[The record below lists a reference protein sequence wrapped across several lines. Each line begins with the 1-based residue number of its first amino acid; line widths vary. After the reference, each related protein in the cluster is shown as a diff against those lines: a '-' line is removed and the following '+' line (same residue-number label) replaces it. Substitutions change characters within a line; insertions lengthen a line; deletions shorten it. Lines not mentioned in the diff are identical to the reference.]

1 MSNIRPLRLTMRLL
15 GTATM
20 IGWLGGAIGF
30 AQGLPRMPG
39 MPAMPGTT
47 SASGLAQPP
56 GTIGTSVSGYGL
68 GNLQFRLGLFAPIGA
83 LGTLAPCP
91 IVDVGGSAST
101 PAMSPVPVTTGSG
114 LSPIIT
120 VPTTTPQSV
129 APTVGS
135 AMAPTIASSTVTST
149 TAPPPLLTPP
159 IATPPLTSPFG
170 TLTIGGVCTSTV
182 LSEPPTPPP
191 SSTTLTGVSYSNAA
205 IPLNA
210 TEVGTSGLSPTIDVP
225 PPALFGDAAPPQ

>member
-1 MSNIRPLRLTMRLL
+1 MTKIRALRVTPRLL
-15 GTATM
+15 GAATM
-20 IGWLGGAIGF
+20 IGWFGGAIAF

-47 SASGLAQPP
+47 SASGLAQPG
-56 GTIGTSVSGYGL
+56 GTLGAGASGYGL

-83 LGTLAPCP
+83 LGTLSPCP
-91 IVDVGGSAST
+91 IFAVGGSAST
-101 PAMSPVPVTTGSG
+101 PAMSPVPVPTPSG

-120 VPTTTPQSV
+120 VPTITPQSV
-129 APTVGS
+129 APGIGS
-135 AMAPTIASSTVTST
+135 SMAPTIASSTT

-159 IATPPLTSPFG
+159 TATPPLTSPFG
-170 TLTIGGVCTSTV
+170 TLTITGVCTSTV

-191 SSTTLTGVSYSNAA
+191 SSTTITGVAYSNAA

-210 TEVGTSGLSPTIDVP
+210 TEAGTSGLSPTIDVP
-225 PPALFGDAAPPQ
+225 PPALFSSGVIAPAQ